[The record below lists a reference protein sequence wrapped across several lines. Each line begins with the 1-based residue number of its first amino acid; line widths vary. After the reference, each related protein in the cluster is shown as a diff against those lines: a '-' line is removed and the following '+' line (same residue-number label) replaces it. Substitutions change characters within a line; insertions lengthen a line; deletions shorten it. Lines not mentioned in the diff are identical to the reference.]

1 MKFQNKREFASWFDA
16 KTKRYLS
23 GSSWSPPSAYQ
34 EIAQSILRGINA
46 NIVIP
51 NPFGNGTWKGAYD
64 YGERIWDKNVHYL
77 VGRESQSS
85 SHTSYSSNNS
95 STNKSSSS
103 YSSQNSYKPDSYN
116 KNTPTYSG
124 GSSSSYST
132 PSASGSGIAKRQNFD
147 AALRKIQEFSNQIP
161 SIPSIGKF
169 DTDGGL
175 FGLGDH
181 YINGREMNNYVK
193 KVQDIFQKHNEIITK
208 TIREFRDVYE
218 TFDYLDKE
226 YLLGIVQTSTKAA
239 KAVEGAKEASKQAKT
254 ASEQAKTAADK
265 ALKNEEDLKK
275 DVDNLRKVVEKIR
288 TIKDDLNLKIEKTD
302 FSLSQKIETVHSY
315 FSRSLKNLE
324 NDISKSLISEDEI
337 VDLRNKIKTINQLEK
352 QISDWEEML
361 INEVDKLTQ
370 EVNTQKNIIENLTS
384 RLEKAEQTTLSE
396 TSSQSAQEPAS
407 KSQTGLIIA
416 YIIGGLGLVGSICS
430 LLLR

>member
-16 KTKRYLS
+16 ETKRYLS
-23 GSSWSPPSAYQ
+23 GRSYGPPAVYE
-34 EIAQSILRGINA
+34 EIAESILPRINA
-46 NIVIP
+46 KIVIP
-51 NPFGNGTWKGAYD
+51 NPINKGTWKGAYE

-77 VGRESQSS
+77 IGRESPSS
-85 SHTSYSSNNS
+85 SHTSYSSSNS
-95 STNKSSSS
+95 STNKSSSN
-103 YSSQNSYKPDSYN
+103 YSSQTSYKSDSYN
-116 KNTPTYSG
+116 KNTRSNSG
-124 GSSSSYST
+124 GSSSSSST
-132 PSASGSGIAKRQNFD
+132 PSASGSGIVKRHNFD
-147 AALRKIQEFSNQIP
+147 TALRKIQEFSNQIP
-161 SIPSIGKF
+161 TIPSIGKF

-181 YINGREMNNYVK
+181 YINGREMNNYVE

-208 TIREFRDVYE
+208 TIREFRDVYT

-226 YLLGIVQTSTKAA
+226 YLLGIVQTSTEAA
-239 KAVEGAKEASKQAKT
+239 KAAEGAKEASKQAKT

-288 TIKDDLNLKIEKTD
+288 TIKDDLNLKIEKID

-384 RLEKAEQTTLSE
+384 RLEKERQATLSDSSLQTT
-396 TSSQSAQEPAS
+396 QEPVS

-416 YIIGGLGLVGSICS
+416 YIIGSLGLIGSICS